1 MPKQYIVC
9 KLFNQFCMFDLDM
22 VIEVVNV
29 TTMIRTKAKELNVMI
44 WRNHSIPVVDPTA
57 MMSKV
62 YNGRD
67 LTTKSKLLVI
77 KPREEM
83 REIAVLVDAVIGIEE
98 IQENEMQ
105 EASINDA
112 RYICGRV
119 QRKTYQLK
127 LLNMDEFLKGNI
139 VEKFSVIYGMR
150 SEELEK
156 GVKVFGKQAKDKE
169 EVVDTMRLKA
179 INWLIRAIKR
189 NIEETFIVDMKK
201 IYDLTLKL

>member
-1 MPKQYIVC
+1 M
-9 KLFNQFCMFDLDM
+9 LDLDM

-29 TTMIRTKAKELNVMI
+29 TTMVRTKAKELNVMI

-62 YNGRD
+62 YHHGEN
-67 LTTKSKLLVI
+67 LTTKSKLIII

-83 REIAVLVDAVIGIEE
+83 REIAILVDAVIGIEE
-98 IQENEMQ
+98 VKEEELL

-112 RYICGRV
+112 RYISARV
-119 QRKTYQLK
+119 QKKAYQLK
-127 LLNMDEFLKGNI
+127 VLYMDEFLKGNI
-139 VEKFSVIYGMR
+139 INNFSIIYGMR
-150 SEELEK
+150 SDELEK
-156 GVKVFGKQAKDKE
+156 GVKVIGKKATDKE
-169 EVVDTMRLKA
+169 EVVDTMRVRA

-189 NIEETFIVDMKK
+189 NVEETFIVDMKK